1 MTAVSLEGKTILVT
15 GAAGFIGSNLAE
27 RLLGTIPAVQVIGLD
42 NVNDY
47 YDVHLKYARLSELE
61 QYERFEFIK
70 ADLSDK
76 KAIDALFSRYQ
87 PEIVVNLAAQA
98 GVRRTKRRARYEDS
112 RDSYRLVQCAS
123 TGIRVH
129 AESASAK
136 AVRADDFFQYP
147 VSCGKGRT

>member
-98 GVRRTKRRARYEDS
+98 GVRYSSS
-112 RDSYRLVQCAS
+112 RCLYSVQSC
-123 TGIRVH
+123 R
-129 AESASAK
+129 
-136 AVRADDFFQYP
+136 FFQYP
-147 VSCGKGRT
+147 

>member
-76 KAIDALFSRYQ
+76 KAIDGLC
-87 PEIVVNLAAQA
+87 VKCWCLAPGMKRGHRLESVKAKKITDL
-98 GVRRTKRRARYEDS
+98 RR
-112 RDSYRLVQCAS
+112 
-123 TGIRVH
+123 
-129 AESASAK
+129 
-136 AVRADDFFQYP
+136 
-147 VSCGKGRT
+147 

>member
-98 GVRRTKRRARYEDS
+98 GVRYSITHPDAYIQSNLVGFSISLRHVVIILLSIWYMRRVR
-112 RDSYRLVQCAS
+112 RFTVV
-123 TGIRVH
+123 IRKYH
-129 AESASAK
+129 FHE
-136 AVRADDFFQYP
+136 R
-147 VSCGKGRT
+147 